1 MRIRNLDT
9 FYWIASLGSFR
20 AAANKLNLS
29 QPAVSARIQVLERDL
44 GVKVFERELKKSELT
59 SEGRLLFVFAE
70 RQMKLEQDVLSAFVD
85 TTTIEHTIRLGASE
99 TIVSSWL
106 PDFMVNLSRMRRN
119 FSFDLRVDSTD
130 NLRNALVGREVD
142 LAFLMGPVAEVSI
155 ANHELCAY
163 EMIFAATPDL
173 AALHDG
179 WDLERIA
186 CHQVL
191 TFATNTKP
199 YLQIREMLSAHS
211 DGMPNMTTSTSLGAI
226 IRLAISGMGICA
238 VPKAIIRD
246 ELRTGSLVAL
256 RTGVELVPITFTASH
271 ISASP
276 TDGLVAEIIKQ
287 SIQFLEGRLIK
298 NIYQS

>member
-20 AAANKLNLS
+20 AAADKLNLS

-44 GVKVFERELKKSELT
+44 GVEVFERELKKSELT

-70 RQMKLEQDVLSAFVD
+70 RQMKLEQDVLSAFAD

-106 PDFMVNLSRMRRN
+106 PDFMGNLSRMRRN

-130 NLRNALVGREVD
+130 NLRNALVSREVD

-173 AALHDG
+173 AALHDV

-199 YLQIREMLSAHS
+199 YRQIREMLSAHS

-238 VPKAIIRD
+238 VPKAIIRN

-256 RTGVELVPITFTASH
+256 RTGVELAPIAFTASH

-276 TDGLVAEIIKQ
+276 TNGLVAEIIKQ